1 MITLPDLKSKI
12 ALFWHNRSDRTKLI
26 ILIII
31 GLVLYI
37 L

>member
-12 ALFWHNRSDRTKLI
+12 ALFWYKRSDRTKLI

-31 GLVLYI
+31 GLVLYM

>member
-12 ALFWHNRSDRTKLI
+12 ALFWWNKSTKTKTILLVIVGI
-26 ILIII
+26 I
-31 GLVLYI
+31 LYI